1 MGEGGRLMGGGS
13 DLFDVEGGAG
23 PKPFGTLSELTHT
36 QTHTRC
42 SLKSQLSNFDSNP
55 THVLYTSTIFLG
67 NESVL

>member
-36 QTHTRC
+36 HTHTHAA
-42 SLKSQLSNFDSNP
+42 L
-55 THVLYTSTIFLG
+55 
-67 NESVL
+67 